1 MKNKGKATVQKV
13 GGPPV
18 TSKDDSSVE
27 EAKQMPAVTEEAFST
42 SDDPVVDVFN
52 KVREILLGSDG
63 ATRSIVETQAGEIK
77 KLKRTV
83 DGHGTLLEILWSEY
97 AKGRERPLTHQ
108 ERYGS
113 TKGVAIHD
121 AKKQKM
127 EWHRKPKLAS
137 DDVDEVA
144 LTNDVDAIIAKIGAE
159 NTDNNNGT
167 RPVAQSTTVKQQPLK
182 RRLEF
187 VSGND
192 SSPYPIRANAGK
204 EVPLFYRVGAPG
216 FMDGGDLPHVSP
228 ITFLGSRLCVVY
240 TTFMSGRNN
249 ISCRKP
255 VQCIEVVFRPPAGV
269 NFMTVELAIAA
280 YVFGRKLSM
289 KEVLIPNE
297 HCQGDRQALWTLRSG
312 EEVVDDVLTLL
323 ATMLTD
329 ERADRRIWWLPTTFA
344 ETLSF
349 IREHYMGRADDLT
362 KARYIQQLLRE
373 GKFYERPEIKP
384 PQVTN
389 FKFLEPATGQQA
401 PNSNDCG
408 IWVAQWMELSHLWG
422 FFDLERVDDETR
434 MRLAVDLVMSK
445 SNPKRKEVCQKAGY
459 FWDNSVKS
467 YLDSDGCDAKDG
479 GQEDAAA
486 GSMSSQS
493 LTI

>member
-83 DGHGTLLEILWSEY
+83 DGHGTLLEILWLEY

-289 KEVLIPNE
+289 
-297 HCQGDRQALWTLRSG
+297 
-312 EEVVDDVLTLL
+312 
-323 ATMLTD
+323 
-329 ERADRRIWWLPTTFA
+329 
-344 ETLSF
+344 
-349 IREHYMGRADDLT
+349 
-362 KARYIQQLLRE
+362 
-373 GKFYERPEIKP
+373 
-384 PQVTN
+384 
-389 FKFLEPATGQQA
+389 
-401 PNSNDCG
+401 
-408 IWVAQWMELSHLWG
+408 
-422 FFDLERVDDETR
+422 
-434 MRLAVDLVMSK
+434 
-445 SNPKRKEVCQKAGY
+445 
-459 FWDNSVKS
+459 
-467 YLDSDGCDAKDG
+467 
-479 GQEDAAA
+479 
-486 GSMSSQS
+486 
-493 LTI
+493 